1 MRILVIEDDEQMR
14 VLLDQ
19 TMQWAGY
26 EVVTAENGRLGQQ
39 LFEEQPTD
47 LIITDLIMPE
57 QEGLETIRILKK
69 SYPEVKIIAI
79 SGGGRIGPEAYLP
92 AAMELGAD
100 RVFSKPFDIKE
111 LVTTVQE
118 LLGND

>member
-1 MRILVIEDDEQMR
+1 MKILIIDDDEQMR
-14 VLLDQ
+14 DLLQ
-19 TMQWAGY
+19 QAMQWAGY
-26 EVVTAENGRLGQQ
+26 EVIAAENGRLGQQ
-39 LFEEQPTD
+39 YFEEQPTD

-57 QEGLETIRILKK
+57 QEGLETIAVIKK
-69 SYPEVKIIAI
+69 RYPNVKIIAI

-100 RVFSKPFDIKE
+100 RVFAKPFDIKE

-118 LLGND
+118 LLASS

>member
-1 MRILVIEDDEQMR
+1 MRILVIDDDEQMR
-14 VLLDQ
+14 VLLQ
-19 TMQWAGY
+19 QAMQWAGF
-26 EVVTAENGRLGQQ
+26 EVVAAENGRQGQQ
-39 LFEEQPTD
+39 LFEEQPAD

-57 QEGLETIRILKK
+57 QEGLETIRILKQG
-69 SYPEVKIIAI
+69 YPAVKIIAI

-100 RVFSKPFDIKE
+100 RIFTKPFDVKE
-111 LVTTVQE
+111 LISAVQE

>member
-1 MRILVIEDDEQMR
+1 MRILVIDDDEQML
-14 VLLDQ
+14 VLLQ
-19 TMQWAGY
+19 QAMQWAGF
-26 EVVTAENGRLGQQ
+26 EVMAAENGRKGQQ
-39 LFEEQPTD
+39 LFEEQPAD

-57 QEGLETIRILKK
+57 QEGLETIRSLKQG
-69 SYPEVKIIAI
+69 YPKVKIIAI

-100 RVFSKPFDIKE
+100 RIFAKPFDVKE
-111 LVTTVQE
+111 LISAVQE